1 MRARKLTAALAA
13 IPLMFAAVASPAAAD
28 NIQDSIQSNG
38 SVTVV
43 AGSTVAAKATIRVV
57 HTGGD
62 NDAGCN
68 MDPGESPLILDI
80 LTPVGVTAAPDPLSI
95 PSCGADYEVSFT
107 AGADA
112 VSGTALVSILSR
124 PAADDPTK
132 TAEFANQVS
141 IPITVTAPAPTN
153 TKPVVELTGVA
164 DGATYDVGTTLDP
177 VCNISDVEDGSS
189 TKPATVTGTLTHGLG
204 TQTATCDYTDRG
216 GLRAD
221 TKAAT
226 YSFVDSEGPTITHS
240 LSTTGQQ
247 VGDWYNAPVR
257 VTFECSDSNGSGI
270 ATCLADGETG
280 SSKTLE
286 EGAAQSARGT
296 ATDHAGNTAT
306 DTASGINVD
315 MSGPEVSYD
324 GVVAGD
330 EGDNGWYT
338 SQVTVRFTATDQL
351 SGPSSQSETVTSDA
365 DGASVVLPSP
375 DFTDAVGNTTA
386 GGAAKS
392 PELKIDSQAPNAPTI
407 LLDPL
412 ANPADWHNQD
422 VKVSFV
428 PAEDNGASGVAACTD
443 DVTVSLEKANQVISG
458 TCTDK
463 AGNESEPS
471 TVVINLD
478 KTAPV
483 VAVEVDGT
491 EGANGWFTSDV
502 DVNFSA
508 TDGLSGLLDAQQ
520 TVRVTEDG
528 STVVASPVFT
538 DLAGNSSAA
547 GDKTVT
553 VKIDKTAPS
562 DPTVTGLPADSFY
575 FGSTVSVPTT
585 CASGDSVSGVEDCVV
600 TKTGGPDD
608 PSAVGTHTFTAT
620 ATNGA
625 GLTSTSSFTYTVLA
639 WTAKGFYSPV
649 DMGGTWNTVKG
660 GSTVPLKFEV
670 FRGAQELSDTTS
682 VRHFSTKP
690 AICPGASAPAD
701 AIEFLTTGGTALRW
715 DSTAGQFIQNWQT
728 PKKPG
733 TCHAVTVTM
742 QDGSSLTANF
752 ILK

>member
-28 NIQDSIQSNG
+28 NIQDSIQSDG

-43 AGSTVAAKATIRVV
+43 AGSTVPGKATIRVV

-95 PSCGADYEVSFT
+95 PNCGADYEVSFT
-107 AGADA
+107 AGEDA
-112 VSGTALVSILSR
+112 VSGTASVSILSR

-141 IPITVTAPAPTN
+141 IPITVTGPAPTN
-153 TKPVVELTGVA
+153 TKPVVELTGVT

-177 VCNISDVEDGSS
+177 VCNISDVEDGGT

-204 TQTATCDYTDRG
+204 TQTATCDHTDRG

-221 TKAAT
+221 TKTAT
-226 YSFVDSEGPTITHS
+226 YSFVDSDGPTITHS

-257 VTFECSDSNGSGI
+257 VTFECSDGNGSGI

-280 SSKTLE
+280 SSKTLD
-286 EGAAQSARGT
+286 EGAAQSANGT

-315 MSGPEVSYD
+315 MSGPDVFYD
-324 GVVAGD
+324 GVVAGV

-338 SQVTVRFTATDQL
+338 SPVTVRFTATDQL
-351 SGPSSQSETVTSDA
+351 SGPSSQSRTVTSDA

-375 DFTDAVGNTTA
+375 AFTDAVGNTTA
-386 GGAAKS
+386 GGAAQS
-392 PELKIDSQAPNAPTI
+392 PELQIDSQAPNAPTI

-412 ANPADWHNQD
+412 ANSAGWHNQD
-422 VKVSFV
+422 VRVSFV
-428 PAEDNGASGVAACTD
+428 PAEDNGASGVADCTAD
-443 DVTVSLEKANQVISG
+443 AIVTAEDAGQEISG
-458 TCTDK
+458 TCTDN
-463 AGNESEPS
+463 AGNESEPA

-483 VAVEVDGT
+483 VSEVVAIHGT
-491 EGANGWFTSDV
+491 EGANGWYTSDV
-502 DVNFSA
+502 DVVFSA
-508 TDGLSGLLDAQQ
+508 TDALSGPATDTKSVA
-520 TVRVTEDG
+520 VTQEG
-528 STVVASPVFT
+528 VHQVLSPSFT
-538 DLAGNSSAA
+538 DTAGNTTAA
-547 GDKTVT
+547 GEAGVT

-562 DPTVTGLPADSFY
+562 EPTFTGLPESSFY
-575 FGSTVSVPTT
+575 FGSTVSKPTCTSEDAVSGAT
-585 CASGDSVSGVEDCVV
+585 CAVTLDNAGDDLN
-600 TKTGGPDD
+600 
-608 PSAVGTHTFTAT
+608 AVGTHTFIAT

-670 FRGAQELSDTTS
+670 FKGAQELSDTRS
-682 VRHFSTKP
+682 VRSFSTRP
-690 AICPGASAPAD
+690 ATCPGASAPAD

-715 DSTAGQFIQNWQT
+715 DATAGQFIQNWQT